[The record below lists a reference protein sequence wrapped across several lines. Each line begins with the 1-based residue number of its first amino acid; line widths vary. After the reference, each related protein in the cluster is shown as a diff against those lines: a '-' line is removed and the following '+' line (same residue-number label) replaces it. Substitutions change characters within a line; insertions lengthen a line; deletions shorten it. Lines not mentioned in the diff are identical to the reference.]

1 MERLPGYIFWPDE
14 RDKMIKRFN
23 HVGIA
28 VKDLEKATTFFAEK
42 YSAKLL
48 RRDRYEDQL
57 FETALIGIGDARFE
71 LIASLA
77 PGSFIERFIQDR
89 GEGIH
94 HISLEVDQF
103 GQVSKDLKA
112 KGLKVLG
119 EADNKDFKAAFIHPQ
134 GNLGILT
141 EIIEPKGEGWGR

>member
-1 MERLPGYIFWPDE
+1 
-14 RDKMIKRFN
+14 MIKRFN

-28 VKDLEKATTFFAEK
+28 VKNLEKATAFFVET
-42 YSAKLL
+42 YGAKVI

-57 FETALIGIGDARFE
+57 FETALVGIGDARFE

-77 PGSFIERFIQDR
+77 SGSFIARFIQDR

-94 HISLEVDQF
+94 HMSLEVDQF
-103 GQVSKDLKA
+103 EQVSKDLKA

-119 EADNKDFKAAFIHPQ
+119 EADNEDFKAAFIHPQ

-141 EIIEPKGEGWGR
+141 EIIEPKKEEWGK